1 MHNNMIFK
9 RIKFNK
15 MQWEQYPRI
24 GKKPFRV

>member
-15 MQWEQYPRI
+15 MQWEQYLRI